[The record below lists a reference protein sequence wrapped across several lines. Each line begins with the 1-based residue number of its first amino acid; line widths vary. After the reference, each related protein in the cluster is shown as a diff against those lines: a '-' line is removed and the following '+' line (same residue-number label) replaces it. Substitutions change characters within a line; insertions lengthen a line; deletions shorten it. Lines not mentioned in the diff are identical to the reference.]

1 MSTGSMETGPWRETG
16 TMWQVRLRG
25 WQPLCYVAIL
35 DIGVNASQKTFI
47 TMVLPGETY
56 TICNWR
62 VAMATITEMVA
73 IGGCS
78 CHDGKT
84 TTVVIES

>member
-35 DIGVNASQKTFI
+35 DIGDTVCECFPKDFYNN
-47 TMVLPGETY
+47 G
-56 TICNWR
+56 
-62 VAMATITEMVA
+62 VARRDVYNL
-73 IGGCS
+73 
-78 CHDGKT
+78 
-84 TTVVIES
+84 